1 MLIFDG
7 DYPMSYGAVD
17 LDRDLTAPIDEVFT
31 ASPGQTTQTGW
42 PDDQTMATL
51 PEMRK
56 GHVAGALVKVVG
68 RIRKPDNI
76 IWGYR
81 TADIAADGG
90 EVVGTSKM
98 GDVIAGRV

>member
-17 LDRDLTAPIDEVFT
+17 LDRDLTLPIDEVFT

-56 GHVAGALVKVVG
+56 GEVRQAAQRTYQKVFSTIFG
-68 RIRKPDNI
+68 EQ
-76 IWGYR
+76 IWQTRGITNQLR
-81 TADIAADGG
+81 N
-90 EVVGTSKM
+90 
-98 GDVIAGRV
+98 